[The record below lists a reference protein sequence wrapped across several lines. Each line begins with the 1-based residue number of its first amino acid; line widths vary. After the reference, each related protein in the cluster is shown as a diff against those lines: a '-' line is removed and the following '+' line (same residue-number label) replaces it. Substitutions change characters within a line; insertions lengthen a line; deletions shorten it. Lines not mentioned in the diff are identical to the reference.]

1 MQVPAFWYILL
12 FSILGSVG
20 AIGVAALFLFLP
32 ARRRERVTTWLISY
46 AAGTLIGVT
55 FLELL
60 PTALESADA
69 MLVFGIT
76 AFGIVLFFTLEKFV
90 LWHHCH
96 DGDCQVHHAQG
107 QLILIGD
114 ALHNIIDGVVIAAA
128 FLASIPIGIS
138 TAVAVILHETF
149 QEVGDLAIL
158 VSSGYT
164 RRQAL
169 LYDVLS
175 GLTAVLAA
183 VIAYFA
189 LDRISGA
196 LPYVLALSAAGF
208 LYIAL
213 ADLVPLQHRHTG
225 LRSAVFQ
232 VLLQLAGV
240 GTVLAFELL
249 LE

>member
-1 MQVPAFWYILL
+1 MPAFWYILL

-20 AIGVAALFLFLP
+20 AIGIAALFLFLP
-32 ARRRERVTTWLISY
+32 EARRERLTTWLISY

-55 FLELL
+55 LLELL
-60 PTALESADA
+60 PTALERADA
-69 MLVFGIT
+69 TVVFGIT
-76 AFGIVLFFTLEKFV
+76 AFGIVLFFALEKFV

-96 DGDCQVHHAQG
+96 DNECQQHQAQG
-107 QLILIGD
+107 PVILIGD
-114 ALHNIIDGVVIAAA
+114 AMHNIIDGVVIAAA

-138 TAVAVILHETF
+138 TAFAVILHEIF

-158 VSSGYT
+158 VASGYS
-164 RRQAL
+164 RRRAIMFNIA
-169 LYDVLS
+169 S

-189 LDRISGA
+189 LERVAGA
-196 LPYVLALSAAGF
+196 LPYVLALSSAGF

-213 ADLVPLQHRHTG
+213 ADLAPLQHRRAG
-225 LRSAVFQ
+225 PRAAAFQ

-240 GTVLAFELL
+240 GTVLAFELF

>member
-1 MQVPAFWYILL
+1 MPAFWYILL
-12 FSILGSVG
+12 FSVLGSVG
-20 AIGVAALFLFLP
+20 AIGVAALFLYLP
-32 ARRRERVTTWLISY
+32 LPRRERVTTWLISY

-55 FLELL
+55 LLELL
-60 PTALESADA
+60 PTALERADA
-69 MLVFGIT
+69 TVVLGIT

-96 DGDCQVHHAQG
+96 GGECQLRQAQG
-107 QLILIGD
+107 PLILIGD
-114 ALHNIIDGVVIAAA
+114 ALHNIIDGAVIAAS
-128 FLASIPIGIS
+128 FLVSIPIGIS
-138 TAVAVILHETF
+138 TAIAVILHEIF

-158 VSSGYT
+158 VSSGYS
-164 RRQAL
+164 RREAIL
-169 LYDVLS
+169 FDAFT

-189 LDRISGA
+189 LDRVSAA

-213 ADLVPLQHRHTG
+213 ADLAPLQHRQADA
-225 LRSAVFQ
+225 RAAVFQ
-232 VLLQLAGV
+232 ILLQFAGV
-240 GTVLAFELL
+240 GTVLAFELF

>member
-1 MQVPAFWYILL
+1 MPALGYILL

-20 AIGVAALFLFLP
+20 AIGIAALFLFLP
-32 ARRRERVTTWLISY
+32 APRRERATTWLISY

-55 FLELL
+55 LLELL
-60 PTALESADA
+60 PTALERADPTVV
-69 MLVFGIT
+69 LGTT
-76 AFGIVLFFTLEKFV
+76 AVGIVFFFTLEKFV

-96 DGDCQVHHAQG
+96 DSDCQQHQAQG
-107 QLILIGD
+107 PLILIGD
-114 ALHNIIDGVVIAAA
+114 TLHNIIDGVVIAAA

-138 TAVAVILHETF
+138 TAIAVILHEIF

-164 RRQAL
+164 RRKAIL
-169 LYDVLS
+169 FDVFT

-189 LDRISGA
+189 LERVSAA

-213 ADLVPLQHRHTG
+213 ADLVPLQHRHAG
-225 LRSAVFQ
+225 PRPAVFQ
-232 VLLQLAGV
+232 ILLQLAGV
-240 GTVLAFELL
+240 GTVLAFEVF

>member
-1 MQVPAFWYILL
+1 MPVFWYIVI
-12 FSILGSVG
+12 FSVLGSVG
-20 AIGVAALFLFLP
+20 AIVVAALFLFLP
-32 ARRRERVTTWLISY
+32 APQRERATTWLISY

-69 MLVFGIT
+69 TVVFGIT

-138 TAVAVILHETF
+138 TAIAVILHETF

-158 VSSGYT
+158 VASGYS
-164 RRQAL
+164 RRKAIL
-169 LYDVLS
+169 FNVFT

-196 LPYVLALSAAGF
+196 LPYVLALSSAGF

-213 ADLVPLQHRHTG
+213 ADLVPLQHRHAG
-225 LRSAVFQ
+225 LRSALFQ
-232 VLLQLAGV
+232 ILLQLAGV
-240 GTVLAFELL
+240 GTVLAFEML